1 LTNNPNREDIIKRIT
16 ETLNNKISNMSKEER
31 VEKWGKSGESNPN
44 YGKRWNDEM
53 REIASLRRIGIE
65 PINKGKTN
73 IELYGLERANIISDK
88 LSKSASERI
97 GDKNHFY
104 GKKHSEESK
113 DKIRQK
119 RIGKKPINRI
129 KLSVDGIIYE
139 SYHDASK
146 DIGLPVVT
154 IRWRCLSDNPRF
166 INYILI

>member
-1 LTNNPNREDIIKRIT
+1 MSFQPFNNNGFNIGKNASGGDNLTNNPNREDIIKRIT

-104 GKKHSEESK
+104 GKNIVRKA
-113 DKIRQK
+113 
-119 RIGKKPINRI
+119 RI
-129 KLSVDGIIYE
+129 KLDKKELVKS
-139 SYHDASK
+139 
-146 DIGLPVVT
+146 P
-154 IRWRCLSDNPRF
+154 
-166 INYILI
+166 